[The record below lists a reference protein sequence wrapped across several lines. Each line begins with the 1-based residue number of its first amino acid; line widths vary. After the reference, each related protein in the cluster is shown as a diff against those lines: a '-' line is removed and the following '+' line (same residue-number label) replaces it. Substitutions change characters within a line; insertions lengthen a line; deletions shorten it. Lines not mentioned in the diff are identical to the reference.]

1 MMKTILKENKGSLI
15 LTSASTLLPLLAGL
29 LLWDTLPDV
38 LVTHWGMDNEPNGYM
53 SKAAVVFGLP
63 LFMLAIQWFCIL
75 VTSLDKKNA
84 ANQRVMKL
92 MWWIIPV
99 VSVLCGVITYAY
111 ALEIPLNVGFAVTA
125 VVGLVFAAVG
135 FILPRCQQNST
146 VGVRLPWT
154 LASED
159 NWNKT
164 HRLAGG
170 IWVAG
175 GLLIT
180 VTSPLANMW
189 VMLGILLVMV
199 LIPCVYSFWYAKQE
213 D

>member
-84 ANQRVMKL
+84 VNQRVMKL
-92 MWWIIPV
+92 MWWIIPI
-99 VSVLCGVITYAY
+99 VSVLCGVVTYAY

-125 VVGLVFAAVG
+125 VVGLILAAVG
-135 FILPRCQQNST
+135 FVLPRCQQNST

-154 LASED
+154 LASEE